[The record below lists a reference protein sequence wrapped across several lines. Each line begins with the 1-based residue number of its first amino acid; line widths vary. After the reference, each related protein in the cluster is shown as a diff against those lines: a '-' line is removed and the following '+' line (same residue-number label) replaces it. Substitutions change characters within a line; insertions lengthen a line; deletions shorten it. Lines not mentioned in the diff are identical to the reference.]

1 MKNTIGKIAAAAGVS
16 VETIRFYQREGM
28 LEVPARTQSGWRE
41 YGDHHLRT
49 IAYIKGCQR
58 LGLSLADMKP
68 LLSDVRNDGS
78 FCLRVRSVSRERLTK
93 IERDIREL
101 LRTRRAMRA
110 TLARCE
116 AVKEF
121 DQCPTARTLLAR

>member
-1 MKNTIGKIAAAAGVS
+1 MKNTIGKIAEAAGVS

-41 YGDHHLRT
+41 YGEGHLRT

-58 LGLSLADMKP
+58 LGLSLAEMKP

-78 FCLRVRSVSRERLTK
+78 FCLRVRTVSRERLAK

-101 LRTRRAMRA
+101 LNKRRAMRTA
-110 TLARCE
+110 LARCE

-121 DQCPTARTLLAR
+121 DQCPTAKALLAR